1 MTSINQQKSNFPG
14 STGDS
19 RDNIFQVLL
28 IEDNPDDV
36 VLITDSLN
44 EALPNRVELSHAK
57 TLNEGLDYSSKSGF
71 DIVLLDLNLPDSNG
85 LNTLSNLLVTALQAP
100 VVILARMDDEEL
112 SLKALQAGAQ
122 DYLVKGK
129 TDPDLL
135 ARVIRYAIER
145 YRLQHELEVS
155 CQREQE
161 AHEFASLEKISQ
173 DTQTNVTEQV
183 FGVLRVS
190 QSAPKFFT
198 RLVKQ
203 FEKALELSIE
213 KRFLKGEY
221 DIEGEIR
228 RISEQLGQVKAGPRD
243 VIDVYL
249 AALKNLS
256 DVSKPQ
262 KAQVLNEEG
271 RFLVLAL
278 MGNLTS
284 FYRKYFIGSVNN
296 E

>member
-1 MTSINQQKSNFPG
+1 MTSINQQKSKLSR

-19 RDNIFQVLL
+19 RNRTFQVLL
-28 IEDNPDDV
+28 IEDDPDDV
-36 VLITDSLN
+36 VLLTDSLN
-44 EALPNRVELSHAK
+44 EALPNRVELFHAK
-57 TLNEGLDYSSKSGF
+57 TLNEGLDYSTKSVF

-100 VVILARMDDEEL
+100 IVILTGMDDEEL
-112 SLKALQAGAQ
+112 SMRALQAGAQ

-129 TDPDLL
+129 ADSDLL
-135 ARVIRYAIER
+135 ARAIRYAIER

-155 CQREQE
+155 RQREQE

-198 RLVKQ
+198 KLVKQ

-213 KRFLKGEY
+213 KRILKGEY
-221 DIEGEIR
+221 DIEGEIH

-243 VIDVYL
+243 VIDIYL
-249 AALKNLS
+249 AALNNLS
-256 DVSKPQ
+256 DESKPQ
-262 KAQVLNEEG
+262 KARVLNEEG

-278 MGNLTS
+278 MGNLAS
-284 FYRKYFIGSVNN
+284 FYRKYFISSVNS